1 MSNQPDMSDASA
13 DSAVSHGPTPRP
25 PRKYSAVDEF
35 ERFAYTNPMVS
46 TAKDLDHKILFD
58 IHRQAMAKAIKK
70 AMNNQPDIDWLLENQ
85 DKITHKYYQMGLDGK
100 I

>member
-46 TAKDLDHKILFD
+46 TATKYRSIANTTQKSLETTGVSSPLLY
-58 IHRQAMAKAIKK
+58 AK
-70 AMNNQPDIDWLLENQ
+70 
-85 DKITHKYYQMGLDGK
+85 
-100 I
+100 

>member
-35 ERFAYTNPMVS
+35 ERFAYTNPMIVS
-46 TAKDLDHKILFD
+46 T
-58 IHRQAMAKAIKK
+58 
-70 AMNNQPDIDWLLENQ
+70 
-85 DKITHKYYQMGLDGK
+85 
-100 I
+100 